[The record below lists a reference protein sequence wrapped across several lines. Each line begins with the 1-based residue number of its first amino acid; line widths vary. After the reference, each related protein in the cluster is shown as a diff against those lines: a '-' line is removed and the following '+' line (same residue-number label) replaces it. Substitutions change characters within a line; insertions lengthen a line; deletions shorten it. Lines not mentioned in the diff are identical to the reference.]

1 MKNIILATHGNLGY
15 EFKATAE
22 LIVGSLPNIKC
33 FGMTKE
39 KSATQGKKELESLIE
54 AMDESNLIILTD
66 MYGGSSTNICT
77 ELLLSGHEFS
87 LLTGLNLPMLLAL
100 VSGDSSDKSVSE
112 LTSELEEAGISGV
125 INVGKKI
132 KERIKNNA

>member
-1 MKNIILATHGNLGY
+1 M
-15 EFKATAE
+15 
-22 LIVGSLPNIKC
+22 
-33 FGMTKE
+33 
-39 KSATQGKKELESLIE
+39 
-54 AMDESNLIILTD
+54 
-66 MYGGSSTNICT
+66 

>member
-1 MKNIILATHGNLGY
+1 
-15 EFKATAE
+15 
-22 LIVGSLPNIKC
+22 
-33 FGMTKE
+33 MTKE

-77 ELLLSGHEFS
+77 ELLLSGHKFS